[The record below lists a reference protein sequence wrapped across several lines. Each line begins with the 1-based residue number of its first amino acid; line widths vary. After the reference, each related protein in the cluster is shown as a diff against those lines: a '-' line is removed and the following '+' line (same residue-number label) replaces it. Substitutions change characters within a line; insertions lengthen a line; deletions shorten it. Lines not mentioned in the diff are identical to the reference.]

1 LAWTIE
7 VDEHAARQFA
17 RLDRQDATRIRNYLR
32 DRVATLDN
40 PRQLGK
46 ALAGSKLGELWRY
59 RVGDFRIICD
69 LQDGRLVIL
78 VLGVGHRSQVYR

>member
-1 LAWTIE
+1 MAWTIE
-7 VDEHAARQFA
+7 FDEQVVRQLA

-32 DRVATLDN
+32 DRVAPLDN

-46 ALAGSKLGELWRY
+46 ALAGSKLGEFWRY

-69 LQDGRLVIL
+69 LQDGRLVVL

>member
-1 LAWTIE
+1 MAWTIE
-7 VDEHAARQFA
+7 FDEQAVRQLA

-32 DRVATLDN
+32 DRVAPLDN

-46 ALAGSKLGELWRY
+46 ALTGSRLGELWRY
-59 RVGDFRIICD
+59 RVGDFRVICD
-69 LQDGRLVIL
+69 LQDGRLLVL